1 MTLVQLSGSKDPM
14 RDWGA
19 MGSYFK
25 WKTVMAGKALT
36 GHKYQVHG
44 AAERGQAKP
53 EGMQPTEGEQSPAE

>member
-1 MTLVQLSGSKDPM
+1 
-14 RDWGA
+14 

-53 EGMQPTEGEQSPAE
+53 EGMQPVEGERGPAE